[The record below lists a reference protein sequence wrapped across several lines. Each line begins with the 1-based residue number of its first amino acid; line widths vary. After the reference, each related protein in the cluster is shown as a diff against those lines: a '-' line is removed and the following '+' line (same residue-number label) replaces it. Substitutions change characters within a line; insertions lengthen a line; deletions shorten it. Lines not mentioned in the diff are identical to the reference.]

1 MRGVKFGHVFRLKIF
16 FKSLTRPGLAIF
28 LVACLSP
35 GADGSLDFAF
45 SGRPAFIEGW
55 GSVVL

>member
-16 FKSLTRPGLAIF
+16 FKSLSRPGLAIS
-28 LVACLSP
+28 LVAWISP

-55 GSVVL
+55 GFVVV